1 MGLLLVQE
9 KDQGVLT
16 KLRQYPQPVAKLLDT
31 NLMLKGLVEKRVEFG
46 IGLEKQRVQVIV
58 STPDEKRVKK
68 KEIVFAKP

>member
-1 MGLLLVQE
+1 
-9 KDQGVLT
+9 
-16 KLRQYPQPVAKLLDT
+16 
-31 NLMLKGLVEKRVEFG
+31 MLKVKVNYVLEADLQFG